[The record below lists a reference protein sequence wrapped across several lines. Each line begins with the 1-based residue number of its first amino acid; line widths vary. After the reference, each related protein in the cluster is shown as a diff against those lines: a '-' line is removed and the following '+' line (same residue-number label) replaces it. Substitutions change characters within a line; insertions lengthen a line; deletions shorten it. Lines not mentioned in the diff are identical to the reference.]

1 MYSGDKGIKKW
12 SNGSS
17 DLRARPNP
25 AKFPI
30 CEKELNKDLKPGV
43 EAEAGRYPSLRPV
56 LSREQVL

>member
-12 SNGSS
+12 TNGSS
-17 DLRARPNP
+17 DFRAKPYL

-43 EAEAGRYPSLRPV
+43 EAEAGRYPSLRPAW
-56 LSREQVL
+56 SREQVL